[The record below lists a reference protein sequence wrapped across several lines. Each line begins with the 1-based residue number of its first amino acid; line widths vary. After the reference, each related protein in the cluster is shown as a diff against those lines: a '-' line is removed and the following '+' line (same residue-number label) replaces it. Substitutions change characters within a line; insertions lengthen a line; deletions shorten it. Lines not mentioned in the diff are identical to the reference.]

1 MLTNRTRSL
10 TVRQLVKV
18 VKKYSLILFALFRF
32 VGVAGWRKSLTTA
45 PEEKSS
51 TEKVSK
57 NEVGDSGPSLEE
69 LSKQIEAL
77 SEEKKSFEV
86 YFLTFL

>member
-1 MLTNRTRSL
+1 M
-10 TVRQLVKV
+10 
-18 VKKYSLILFALFRF
+18 FRF

-45 PEEKSS
+45 PEEKS
-51 TEKVSK
+51 TTVKVVI
-57 NEVGDSGPSLEE
+57 NEVGDSGPSVEE

-86 YFLTFL
+86 YFLTLL